1 MADYGH
7 GYRCEFKLADESLS
21 NVYSY
26 RFYRYFR
33 LKPGAPA
40 IVSRDDDR
48 RAGREVGHLPGAQQ
62 MADVVVLFWCKY
74 VAQPIPP
81 LVPGRPMGRSRRQVS
96 QGPLFVRVRR

>member
-7 GYRCEFKLADESLS
+7 GYRCEFKLADESLR

-74 VAQPIPP
+74 GAESIPP
-81 LVPGRPMGRSRRQVS
+81 LVRGRAMHHGSVKTRQVN
-96 QGPLFVRVRR
+96 QGNDSR